1 MIIKV
6 FLIAVILLA
15 ISMLGIGLKI
25 FFDMSSGEEA
35 GNCENEN
42 SDQKIGC
49 GCGAGFCEVT
59 KKEQT

>member
-25 FFDMSSGEEA
+25 LFKRTSKQNA
-35 GNCENEN
+35 NCEDNN
-42 SDQKIGC
+42 DFNKNIGC
-49 GCGAGFCEVT
+49 GCGAGLCHPINEA
-59 KKEQT
+59 E